1 MSQESPPR
9 EGQPR
14 AARSGEGAGGG
25 RPRRN
30 RRRGRGPQAQS
41 QTQNQGQN
49 RTRTQPPP
57 RDVPEKNLELADPA
71 ALEGLAWGGPA
82 LLVDSHSHIENA
94 AYDGDRR
101 RVLDLAFSKG
111 IGAIITVGS
120 DLVSSRKALDIAKSF
135 EGVYAAVGVHPH
147 EAKAFANKSS
157 APIKSLAENEKVVA
171 IGEIGLD
178 YHYNLSPQKLQKHWF
193 REQIRLAVK
202 IGKPVIVHNRESD
215 EDVYQ
220 ILEEEKV
227 WRVGGV
233 VHCFGGD
240 AELARK
246 FLGLD
251 LHLGAAGPITFEK
264 SEELRDVF
272 ADVPI
277 ERILVETDSPY
288 MTPPPNRGKRNEPA
302 YTIQVAQTLAEVKG
316 LRLEDVVRATSMN
329 VRRLFKIGPTPVAGT
344 IAYALGGKL
353 YLNITNR
360 CNNACF
366 FCGLLSDKVFM
377 GHDLTLESEPDA
389 AAIIAAAGDPAGYD
403 EVVFSG
409 YGEPTLR
416 LDELKEVA
424 WALKEKGARR
434 IRLVTNGLGSR
445 VSGRSIIAEL
455 SGLIDA
461 VSVSLQAESPEAY
474 EKVCKTKEIENPY
487 PSIKEFISE
496 AKNQFSDVEVT
507 AVDMPGLIDIEACEK
522 VASEELGVPF
532 RRHAFAL
539 AD

>member
-1 MSQESPPR
+1 
-9 EGQPR
+9 
-14 AARSGEGAGGG
+14 
-25 RPRRN
+25 
-30 RRRGRGPQAQS
+30 GRGPQS
-41 QTQNQGQN
+41 RN
-49 RTRTQPPP
+49 RTPSPQPP
-57 RDVPEKNLELADPA
+57 RDVPEKKLELADPA
-71 ALEGLAWGGPA
+71 ALEGIALEGGA
-82 LLVDSHSHIENA
+82 LLVDSHAHIDNG
-94 AYDGDRR
+94 AYDSDRR

-111 IGAIITVGS
+111 IGAIIAVGS
-120 DLVSSRKALDIAKSF
+120 DLDSSRKALDITKSF

-157 APIKSLAENEKVVA
+157 GPIKSLAENEKVVA

-215 EDVYQ
+215 EDLYQ

-233 VHCFGGD
+233 VHCFSSD
-240 AELARK
+240 AEMAKK

-264 SEELRDVF
+264 SDELRAVF

-302 YTIQVAQTLAEVKG
+302 YTIQVAQKLAEVKG
-316 LRLEDVVRATSMN
+316 LSLEEVARATSMN
-329 VRRLFKIGPTPVAGT
+329 VRRLFKIGPEPVAGT

-389 AAIIAAAGDPAGYD
+389 AAIIAAAGDPSGYD

-445 VSGRSIIAEL
+445 VNSRSIIAEL
-455 SGLIDA
+455 SGLVDA
-461 VSVSLQAESPEAY
+461 VSISLQAESPEAY
-474 EKVCKTKEIENPY
+474 EKVCKTKDIENPY

-496 AKNQFSDVEVT
+496 AKTQFSDVEVT
-507 AVDMPGLIDIEACEK
+507 AVDMPGLIDIEACEQ
-522 VASEELGVPF
+522 VAREELNVPF
-532 RRHAFAL
+532 RRHTFAL